1 MTLKFKKTLQ
11 AIGICILSWIYALV
25 FAALAS
31 ACSSDN
37 ETGGGSVEKT
47 ASLRLSISGGNAGQ
61 TRATA
66 DALPRMKQPFIG

>member
-37 ETGGGSVEKT
+37 ETGGGSVEKQ
-47 ASLRLSISGGNAGQ
+47 LRSV
-61 TRATA
+61 
-66 DALPRMKQPFIG
+66 